1 MEIVKA
7 RVRRSV
13 VREEFGLT
21 EVFIGG
27 VIVMMIAVAFQFIF
41 PTAGAAAKPYIQE
54 FNKTGILVLNGTEPV
69 LLSVT
74 PFVPLTE
81 GKQTNLTHADGD
93 FVCLN
98 SRESNPKLY
107 YRQDGKWKGPETGQ
121 QHLPHMKDLTCY
133 QIGAQADSSSI
144 AVTKSF
150 SGRVLIMERPDFLT
164 MCFTGGFLCS
174 WRTFVNG
181 KLVESDNYIAD

>member
-7 RVRRSV
+7 REKRSV
-13 VREEFGLT
+13 VREDFGPM
-21 EVFIGG
+21 EVLIGG
-27 VIVMMIAVAFQFIF
+27 VIVMLIAVALQIF
-41 PTAGAAAKPYIQE
+41 YPTAGAAAKPYIQE

-74 PFVPLTE
+74 PFVPVTE
-81 GKQTNLTHADGD
+81 GKQTNLPHAEGD

-107 YRQDGKWKGPETGQ
+107 YRKDGQWKRREAGQ
-121 QHLPHMKDLTCY
+121 PALPHMKDLTCY
-133 QIGAQADSSSI
+133 RMGANVDSSSI
-144 AVTKSF
+144 AVTNSF

-164 MCFTGGFLCS
+164 MGFTGGFLCS

-181 KLVESDNYIAD
+181 KLVESDDYIAD

>member
-13 VREEFGLT
+13 VREDFGLK
-21 EVFIGG
+21 EVLIGG
-27 VIVMMIAVAFQFIF
+27 VIVMLIAVALQLFY
-41 PTAGAAAKPYIQE
+41 PTAGAAAKPYIHE
-54 FNKTGILVLNGTEPV
+54 FNKNGILVLNRTEPV

-74 PFVPLTE
+74 PFVPVTE
-81 GKQTNLTHADGD
+81 AKQTNLTHAEGD
-93 FVCLN
+93 FVYLN

-107 YRQDGKWKGPETGQ
+107 YRQAGKWKGPETGQ
-121 QHLPHMKDLTCY
+121 QHLPQMKDLSCY
-133 QIGAQADSSSI
+133 RIGARVDSSSI

-150 SGRVLIMERPDFLT
+150 SGRVLIMEKPDVVT

-181 KLVESDNYIAD
+181 KLVESDDYIAD